1 MEGAFSQASYLKLL
15 NKAIVQNW
23 KLKELFNE
31 TFDILKHQCSHPY
44 NKVRHQISVIM
55 VRIMLKSS
63 YHTRFERGANL
74 KKNAHKN
81 QVLSLKVLP
90 MGSSKSAI

>member
-55 VRIMLKSS
+55 VKIMLKSS
-63 YHTRFERGANL
+63 YML
-74 KKNAHKN
+74 
-81 QVLSLKVLP
+81 LSTVCLHSFRPLSYLWILVF
-90 MGSSKSAI
+90 